1 MSLLKMYPQNFFS
14 AHCIL
19 SVISRAVLRAISAA
33 LVVVSFTASVVCTS
47 LSLSSSENNNEDKC
61 LLSLAQQTNTTDS
74 ETHT

>member
-33 LVVVSFTASVVCTS
+33 LVVVSFTASVACTS
-47 LSLSSSENNNEDKC
+47 LSLSPTFENTNEDIY
-61 LLSLAQQTNTTDS
+61 LLSLAQHWNIPLS
-74 ETHT
+74 